1 MDWNIRKLTCKQLMY
16 QLTSLNGF
24 ITPPTGWLKTIRKAI
39 GMSTAQLA
47 KKCAVSTQRILR
59 IEQDEILGR
68 TTLTT
73 LEKTAEQLGCRLVY
87 AFVPKKDFLKIIE
100 EQAEKK
106 ALEKLNRISHSM
118 VLEDQK
124 VVNKMQ
130 KDQLDLLKDQLMRKN
145 IKSLWE

>member
-16 QLTSLNGF
+16 QLTPLNGF

>member
-1 MDWNIRKLTCKQLMY
+1 MY
-16 QLTSLNGF
+16 QLTPLNGF

>member
-1 MDWNIRKLTCKQLMY
+1 MGI
-16 QLTSLNGF
+16 G